1 MSAVAILGAIA
12 FLDALFNYFW
22 TGNGIHG
29 TEGAL
34 LVVISTFLLALAA
47 GLIAARWLSGW
58 LRGLFEVLIALD
70 LVGTGCAAYLLDA
83 WILLG
88 LVILAAIAW
97 LVHILRPTPH
107 LAPTRLAQ

>member
-47 GLIAARWLSGW
+47 GLIAAL
-58 LRGLFEVLIALD
+58 
-70 LVGTGCAAYLLDA
+70 
-83 WILLG
+83 
-88 LVILAAIAW
+88 
-97 LVHILRPTPH
+97 
-107 LAPTRLAQ
+107 